1 MRRER
6 GRVIMATETEKLL
19 ERAADAQR
27 RLEAQGL
34 RDEARVLLDL
44 IAEVRTLQPRTE
56 RQFYTTAEAGRII
69 GVTPQTI
76 KNWVAR
82 GLLAGYRLGGRV
94 VIPRAA
100 LEGYRP
106 LGEALQAIDPLPP
119 LGEMVSD
126 IRAGRRPVVWPTV
139 ENEAQRLREAEE

>member
-1 MRRER
+1 
-6 GRVIMATETEKLL
+6 MATKTEKLL

-44 IAEVRTLQPRTE
+44 VAEVQALQPRSE
-56 RQFYTTAEAGRII
+56 RQFYTTAEAGRLI

-82 GLLAGYRLGGRV
+82 GLLAGYRLGGRI

-100 LEGYRP
+100 LEEYRA
-106 LGEALQAIDPLPP
+106 LGAAMQAIEPLPST
-119 LGEMVSD
+119 EEIVRD
-126 IRAGRRPVVWPTV
+126 IRAGRRPVRWPPSGNATPG
-139 ENEAQRLREAEE
+139 QQGAEE

>member
-1 MRRER
+1 
-6 GRVIMATETEKLL
+6 MAAGTDKLM
-19 ERAADAQR
+19 ERALEAQR

-34 RDEARVLLDL
+34 RDEARVVHELLELVVDTQ
-44 IAEVRTLQPRTE
+44 ARQPRSE

-82 GLLAGYRLGGRV
+82 GLLAGYRLGGRI

-100 LEGYRP
+100 LEEYRA
-106 LGEALQAIDPLPP
+106 LGAAMQAIEPLPP
-119 LGEMVSD
+119 VED
-126 IRAGRRPVVWPTV
+126 IVRDVRAGRRAIRWP
-139 ENEAQRLREAEE
+139 ESSGEAPDQQGPEE

>member
-1 MRRER
+1 M
-6 GRVIMATETEKLL
+6 VTKTEKLL

-34 RDEARVLLDL
+34 RDEARILLDL
-44 IAEVRTLQPRTE
+44 MAEVQARQPPSE

-69 GVTPQTI
+69 GVTSQTI

-82 GLLAGYRLGGRV
+82 GLLVGYRLGGRV

-100 LEGYRP
+100 LEEYRA
-106 LGEALQAIDPLPP
+106 LGAAMQAIEPLPP
-119 LGEMVSD
+119 VEDIVSD
-126 IRAGRRPVVWPTV
+126 VRSGRRPVRWPPSRS
-139 ENEAQRLREAEE
+139 EPPDQPRPEE